1 MNFWISVSSNP
12 AAWGSW
18 ISVCYDFSHGASSP
32 VTLRIYRGPT
42 DTDWIEEQVDAENN
56 CVQVYVPP
64 DCTGITIVDR
74 SGQSQDCAVSV
85 TP

>member
-1 MNFWISVSSNP
+1 MNFWISASSNP

-18 ISVCYDFSHGASSP
+18 ISVCYDFSHGATSP
-32 VTLRIYRGPT
+32 VTLRIYRFP
-42 DTDWIEEQVDAENN
+42 DEPYDEQVDAENP

-74 SGQSQDCAVSV
+74 SGQSQDCAVTV